1 MTKAL
6 YLDDSYLKECDATV
20 ESVAAKEVVLD
31 QTVFYPRGGGQPA
44 DTGKL
49 ITPSGSEF
57 RVLNVVKKEGKI
69 MHELD
74 REPKPETGDSELA
87 PGSRVR
93 CIIDWERRYALMRM
107 HTAAHVLA
115 AVMHRELGALISGN
129 QLETDKTRFDFT
141 LADFDRGKFDEA
153 VKKAND
159 ELSRDVQLKTYAL
172 PREEA
177 MKIPGV
183 VKLAGALPPAISELR
198 IVEICDV
205 DVQADGG
212 THVRSLKEVGKIQIL
227 KLENKGKENRRIYF
241 TLTS

>member
-6 YLDDSYLKECDATV
+6 YLDDSYLRECDALV
-20 ESVAAKEVVLD
+20 ESVAGKEVVLN

-49 ITPSGSEF
+49 VTVSGSEF

-74 REPKPETGDSELA
+74 REPAGLV
-87 PGSRVR
+87 PGAGVH
-93 CIIDWERRYALMRM
+93 CVLDWDRRYALMRM

-141 LADFDRGKFDEA
+141 LAGFDRGKFDEA

-159 ELSRDVQLKTYAL
+159 ELSRDIQLRTYTL

-183 VKLAGALPPAISELR
+183 VKLAGALPPSIGELR
-198 IVEICDV
+198 IVEIGDI

-212 THVRSLKEVGKIQIL
+212 THVRSLKEAGKIQIL

-241 TLTS
+241 TLAL